1 MMRTAVRRGVVAA
14 MVVPLALAGARRLN
28 GRMGPSRASRPA
40 GMLQRAVQAVQRAIG
55 QQRRPQRRWR

>member
-28 GRMGPSRASRPA
+28 GRTSSRASRPV